1 MGILLNALQSRA
13 LYRVLRFVQM
23 TQALGQTGFSFFIWH
38 SRKPRATPIFYWY
51 KRVHPF
57 SEVSMLSKYLKFFGG
72 SRTSAQNDAEIDA
85 PQRPAPIDRVV
96 PLMDAPAR
104 ERVAPS
110 GLIDTE
116 EAGTVVTHML
126 DIPTHGERTR
136 VTDLLN
142 RFLGRQ
148 PLLDR
153 SGDITAYELRIKK
166 TVPATDSASARTLQQ
181 MYEETL
187 LASMLDL
194 DIALLRGEKLIF
206 ATVGPATL
214 DTHFLDRLDGEGIV
228 LIFSPPEGD
237 IAALVARC
245 HELHDRGYRFG
256 LENVQYREALDELL
270 PMVDYLRIDAAAYD
284 AMQLGELVGN
294 LRRHG
299 DFKLLANR
307 VETEELYEVCR
318 KLSFDYF
325 QGYFFAKPLPV
336 PAQKVDSQRLRVMQL
351 LNQTLNHAE
360 IAELEDSFK
369 RDPVLSYKLLR
380 FINSPATGLLQPVRS
395 IAHGLVVLGYDQLY
409 RWLTLLLF
417 ASGQP
422 DHRTLALM
430 KTALI
435 RARLTEL
442 LGQKR
447 ITGADREGLFITG
460 IFSLLDALLNMPMA
474 RALESLKMPAAIEAA
489 LLRQEGIYAPYL
501 DLAIA
506 CEESEQEV
514 IASYLAAGKISAEE
528 LNTAHVQ
535 AIIWAE
541 DVNL

>member
-1 MGILLNALQSRA
+1 
-13 LYRVLRFVQM
+13 
-23 TQALGQTGFSFFIWH
+23 
-38 SRKPRATPIFYWY
+38 
-51 KRVHPF
+51 
-57 SEVSMLSKYLKFFGG
+57 MLSKYLKFLGG
-72 SRTSAQNDAEIDA
+72 RSNAQNDADIDA
-85 PQRPAPIDRVV
+85 PQRPAPLDRVV

-104 ERVAPS
+104 ERSAPS
-110 GLIDTE
+110 GLVDTSD
-116 EAGTVVTHML
+116 ADNVVSNVL
-126 DIPTHGERTR
+126 DIPTHGARTQ
-136 VTDLLN
+136 VSDLLH

-148 PLLDR
+148 PMLDR
-153 SGDITAYELRIKK
+153 GGDISAYELRIKK
-166 TVPATDSASARTLQQ
+166 TVPNTNTASARTLQQ

-194 DIALLRGEKLIF
+194 DVPLLRGDKLIF
-206 ATVGPATL
+206 ATVGAGTL
-214 DTHFLDRLDGEGIV
+214 GTAFLDRLDGDGIV
-228 LIFSPPEGD
+228 LVFAPPEGD
-237 IAALVARC
+237 VHAVLARC
-245 HELHDRGYRFG
+245 KELHARGFRFG
-256 LENVQYREALDELL
+256 LENVQYREELDDLLALT
-270 PMVDYLRIDAAAYD
+270 DYLRLDAATYD
-284 AMQLGELVGN
+284 AMQLGELVSN

-299 DFKLLANR
+299 DFKLIANR

-318 KLSFDYF
+318 RLSFDYF

-351 LNQTLNHAE
+351 LNQAMNHAE
-360 IAELEDSFK
+360 IAELEENFK
-369 RDPVLSYKLLR
+369 HDPVLSYKLLR
-380 FINSPATGLLQPVRS
+380 YINSPATGLMQPVRS

-435 RARLTEL
+435 RARLVEL
-442 LGQKR
+442 LGATHFK
-447 ITGADREGLFITG
+447 GAERDGLFITG

-474 RALESLKMPAAIEAA
+474 RALEHLKLAPAVEAA
-489 LLRQEGIYAPYL
+489 LLNQEGIYAPYL

-506 CEESEQEV
+506 CEESEQDV
-514 IASYLAAGKISAEE
+514 IATYLAAGKISAEE